1 MMIGLTVLMVVGWNG
16 LAMGQHSD
24 TDKKVAIEAVVDEY
38 LNSCEIKESL
48 MTSESKTLQRTAALA
63 VMKQAYFRNFKEQ
76 LVEEMVAMGVEPKPY
91 QVHYHL
97 NAKFFEAI
105 RPQAVAQR

>member
-1 MMIGLTVLMVVGWNG
+1 MIGLAVLTVVGWNG
-16 LAMGQHSD
+16 LAMGQNGD
-24 TDKKVAIEAVVDEY
+24 MEKKAAIEAVVDEY
-38 LNSCEIKESL
+38 LNSCEIKKCL
-48 MTSESKTLQRTAALA
+48 MTSDSEVLRRTAALA
-63 VMKQAYFRNFKEQ
+63 VMKKAYFQNYKEQ

-105 RPQAVAQR
+105 RPQAVAQK